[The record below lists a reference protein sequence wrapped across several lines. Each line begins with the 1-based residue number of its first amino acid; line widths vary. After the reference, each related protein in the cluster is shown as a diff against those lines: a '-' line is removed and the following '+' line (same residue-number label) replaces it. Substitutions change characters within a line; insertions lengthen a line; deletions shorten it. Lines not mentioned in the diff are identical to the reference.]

1 MALISGSNH
10 DFGLRA
16 AVYTEML
23 ILDQDLYDEI
33 ASESERFV
41 EYIETE
47 AIKQE
52 QLVRAAMGNLHRFA
66 KLAKLGTLND
76 LNKSGPLKK
85 KDQGL
90 AQGMMSDLR
99 NVFVGKPVAATKAQP
114 NKNKARVAI
123 EPMDDDGRDDDGHT
137 INV

>member
-1 MALISGSNH
+1 MALISESNH

-23 ILDQDLYDEI
+23 ILDHDLYEEI

-66 KLAKLGTLND
+66 KLAKLGTMND
-76 LNKSGPLKK
+76 LNKTGPLK

-90 AQGMMSDLR
+90 AQGMMNDLR
-99 NVFVGKPVAATKAQP
+99 NAFGGKPVKATKAQP

-123 EPMDDDGRDDDGHT
+123 EPMDEDGRDDDGQT